1 MLLYHY
7 FSILLATFFGVI
19 VLPLFLQDTEKL
31 TITKQKKKS
40 RIKGDEKKRIAVKI
54 RQNRLKEIEQDF
66 DQGKI
71 DKLEYQKLI
80 LAIEKII

>member
-1 MLLYHY
+1 M
-7 FSILLATFFGVI
+7 
-19 VLPLFLQDTEKL
+19 E
-31 TITKQKKKS
+31 
-40 RIKGDEKKRIAVKI
+40 KRIAVKI

>member
-1 MLLYHY
+1 ML
-7 FSILLATFFGVI
+7 SITILVLLLATFFGVI

>member
-1 MLLYHY
+1 MLFITILVL
-7 FSILLATFFGVI
+7 LLATFFGVI